1 MARHRE
7 SSMQHVG
14 MNKGAIRTAVKNRL
28 SIGQQY
34 LVESS
39 RDLEEDGRK
48 AKRCRF
54 VLESYSRNFAVF
66 RHTGK
71 KTVETFT
78 YYELWGMLIEQKIL

>member
-1 MARHRE
+1 MARYRE
-7 SSMQHVG
+7 TSMRHVG
-14 MNKGAIRTAVKNRL
+14 MNREAIRTAVKNRL

-48 AKRCRF
+48 AKKCRF

-66 RHTGK
+66 RHSGK

-78 YYELWGMLIEQKIL
+78 YQELWQMLMEEKIL